1 MHAYVY
7 MCICG
12 LHACTYTPI
21 PSSLYSPP
29 PFCSLF
35 PLLQKLAL
43 RRPVGEDSERYY
55 LDLQRQAEE
64 RHRSRAR
71 EKEEDRRLAQQVL
84 NEAHLLQR
92 IVVAGV
98 RAYMLGVLQCL

>member
-1 MHAYVY
+1 

>member
-1 MHAYVY
+1 M
-7 MCICG
+7 
-12 LHACTYTPI
+12 
-21 PSSLYSPP
+21 
-29 PFCSLF
+29 
-35 PLLQKLAL
+35 
-43 RRPVGEDSERYY
+43 GEDSERYY

-84 NEAHLLQR
+84 NEPHLLQR

-98 RAYMLGVLQCL
+98 RAYMLGVLQSLSLCINSCVPGYPLNSATESSAVGESS